1 MTRRL
6 STTATPANIA
16 SVLHLLAATPQTL
29 ADLATTLS
37 PEALAAPLGTGERS
51 FSQDLAHLLHCE
63 ARTAEA
69 IGLALLLDAPL
80 LPDLHPE
87 RDWGRLLR
95 YDLCPC
101 DELLAYFRLRRAV
114 LLRIL
119 HGLAPAQW
127 ARAVREEGK
136 QRQESVYW
144 LARAQAL
151 HEAEHTT
158 DLAAKL
164 GRA

>member
-1 MTRRL
+1 MTKRL
-6 STTATPANIA
+6 STAATPANIA
-16 SVLHLLAATPQTL
+16 SVLRLLAAAPHML
-29 ADLATTLS
+29 ADLAALRP
-37 PEALAAPLGTGERS
+37 PEALAVPLGVGERS
-51 FSQDLAHLLHCE
+51 FLQDVAHLLHCE

-69 IGLALLLDAPL
+69 IGLALLLDTPL

-101 DELLAYFRLRRAV
+101 DELMAYFRLRRVV

-119 HGLAPAQW
+119 HALTPAQW
-127 ARAVREEGK
+127 GRAVSGQGK

-151 HEAEHTT
+151 HEQEHIA
-158 DLAAKL
+158 DLTAKM

>member
-1 MTRRL
+1 MNKRL
-6 STTATPANIA
+6 STAATPANIA
-16 SVLHLLAATPQTL
+16 IVLGMLAAAPQTL
-29 ADLATTLS
+29 SDLATPLS
-37 PEALAAPLGTGERS
+37 PEALAAPLGVGERS
-51 FSQDLAHLLHCE
+51 FSQDVAHLLHCE

-69 IGLALLLDAPL
+69 IGLALLLDTPL

-101 DELLAYFRLRRAV
+101 DELLAYFRLRRVV

-119 HGLAPAQW
+119 HTLTPAQW
-127 ARAVREEGK
+127 ARAVSGQGK

-151 HEAEHTT
+151 HEQEHIADLTT
-158 DLAAKL
+158 KL